1 MVGTQ
6 ENLLFRREQNFER
19 ERGNQP
25 IGACLPLSFSIFFL
39 LFSSKIPL
47 SYLFSH

>member
-6 ENLLFRREQNFER
+6 ENPFVFDREQDFER

-25 IGACLPLSFSIFFL
+25 IGACL
-39 LFSSKIPL
+39 LF
-47 SYLFSH
+47 